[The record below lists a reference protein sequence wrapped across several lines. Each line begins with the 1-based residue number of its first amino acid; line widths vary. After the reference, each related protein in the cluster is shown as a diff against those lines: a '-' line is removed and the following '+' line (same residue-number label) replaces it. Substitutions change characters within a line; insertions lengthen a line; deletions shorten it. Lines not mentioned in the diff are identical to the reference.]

1 MNSKSVLNKEILI
14 NNTESLMD
22 SENQSES
29 EEEKNLCISCGIDM
43 GSCNPRQYCRKTYC
57 PMEWTDSDSDN
68 NTYDD
73 TNENEKKT
81 NEAATILTSFTSNK
95 PKNIKDK
102 HNQPKKRRNAV
113 DFTCPEN
120 IKQKRKEAIQEKR
133 HQRHMEQVQM
143 QNDETNP
150 IECPENI
157 KEKHRKS
164 KKRRNAIVEED
175 ESIPRECP
183 ENIKEKH
190 RKFKRK
196 AMKDN
201 RMAYDCLKCDAII
214 FGSLDEYYKHP
225 CIDEDEIGD
234 LIIVSSFD

>member
-14 NNTESLMD
+14 NNTESLIE

-29 EEEKNLCISCGIDM
+29 ESEEEINLCISCGMNM
-43 GSCNPRQYCRKTYC
+43 GSSNPRQYCRKTYC
-57 PMEWTDSDSDN
+57 PFEWMDSDSD
-68 NTYDD
+68 T
-73 TNENEKKT
+73 NEKKEKQT
-81 NEAATILTSFTSNK
+81 NEAAVILTSFSSNSK
-95 PKNIKDK
+95 PENIKDK
-102 HNQPKKRRNAV
+102 HYQQNKRINAV

-120 IKQKRKEAIQEKR
+120 IKEKRKEVIQDKR
-133 HQRHMEQVQM
+133 NQRHIEQMQI
-143 QNDETNP
+143 QNDEYIP
-150 IECPENI
+150 RECPENI

-175 ESIPRECP
+175 EYIPRECP

-190 RKFKRK
+190 RKFKRR

-201 RMAYDCLKCDAII
+201 RMAYDCRKCESVI
-214 FGSLDEYYKHP
+214 FGSLDEYLRHQ

-234 LIIVSSFD
+234 IMIVSSFD